1 MSLNREYNE
10 ERVIYYSRE
19 QGQVTCDMN
28 KSNITAYQSDSA
40 KNQMFYCKSAVGNYV
55 NPIMNLPWIFDEA
68 YQEYFDKQGVY
79 TESQIIRLKNK
90 CPEAYRKYTKQEN
103 GKFICMF

>member
-28 KSNITAYQSDSA
+28 KSNITAYQNDSA
-40 KNQMFYCKSAVGNYV
+40 KNQMFYCKSDY
-55 NPIMNLPWIFDEA
+55 
-68 YQEYFDKQGVY
+68 
-79 TESQIIRLKNK
+79 ES
-90 CPEAYRKYTKQEN
+90 AMD
-103 GKFICMF
+103 F